1 MHERTGNRN
10 SPKTAS
16 ETSSSTSCPQLLEPG
31 VQLQL
36 RGRKST
42 PRWRD
47 RNSLLIM
54 RMLVALHVLSAG
66 GAVQAAEIP
75 AAAPR
80 PHLLMVLGDD
90 LGFYDTQIY
99 NPTSPTPHLK
109 SLAEQGVR
117 LDRHYV
123 FRYCSP
129 TRRSMLSGRIP
140 NHITSVQPDGAN
152 LCSDFLPLAA
162 TLLSEKL
169 SARSAERVSFPSAAH
184 QAQSLYNET
193 CSVSFRPPAHHPH
206 SHVRWSRRGR
216 LQVPL
221 CRKGSPG
228 LRDYGSPPSQ
238 PGVPFACWVPGRS
251 LSASLSLPLSLSL
264 SLSL

>member
-1 MHERTGNRN
+1 MYARTRY
-10 SPKTAS
+10 SRA
-16 ETSSSTSCPQLLEPG
+16 
-31 VQLQL
+31 
-36 RGRKST
+36 
-42 PRWRD
+42 PRLGSIAW
-47 RNSLLIM
+47 NIVLM
-54 RMLVALHVLSAG
+54 RMLVALHVVSVGATVASA
-66 GAVQAAEIP
+66 ASQAGRATHHQPIEIP
-75 AAAPR
+75 STAAPR

-109 SLAEQGVR
+109 NLAEQGIR

-169 SARSAERVSFPSAAH
+169 SGHSAERLA
-184 QAQSLYNET
+184 
-193 CSVSFRPPAHHPH
+193 
-206 SHVRWSRRGR
+206 
-216 LQVPL
+216 
-221 CRKGSPG
+221 SP
-228 LRDYGSPPSQ
+228 RYSSYTH
-238 PGVPFACWVPGRS
+238 RIMRI
-251 LSASLSLPLSLSL
+251 
-264 SLSL
+264 